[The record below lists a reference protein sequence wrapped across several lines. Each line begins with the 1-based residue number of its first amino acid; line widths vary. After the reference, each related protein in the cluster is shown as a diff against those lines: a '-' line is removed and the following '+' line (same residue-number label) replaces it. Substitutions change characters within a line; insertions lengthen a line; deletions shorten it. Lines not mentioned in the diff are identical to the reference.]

1 MKPVLGRTIRPCR
14 ATAAVVGVSALLLG
28 MASCSSSPSGPQRAK
43 DYYVSVG
50 DSYAVGY
57 QPSPT
62 PGATSGYTAVVAS
75 ATHLALANFGCAGAT
90 TTSLITTPGCT
101 SPYGPAAASGA
112 VSYPRQS
119 QEQAAE
125 AFLRA
130 HRGHVGL
137 ITVTIGG
144 NDITSCSNRTDLVA
158 CFTAAIS
165 TIGRNVTTLASALRS
180 AAGAHVPII
189 GLTYPDVLLGSWV
202 YPPSSPNHS
211 LATESVTVFKTYV
224 NPALAAAYEKPNA
237 TFVDI
242 TAATGAYTPLTQ
254 TTTLAP
260 YGTIPV
266 AVAQVCKLTWYCT
279 HGSIHANDD
288 GYSFIGQQV
297 VQAYDR
303 SRHA

>member
-1 MKPVLGRTIRPCR
+1 MVQGSAIRLWRAAAAILG
-14 ATAAVVGVSALLLG
+14 VFALLLS
-28 MASCSSSPSGPQRAK
+28 MASCSSPSAPPRAE
-43 DYYVSVG
+43 DYYVSLG

-57 QPSPT
+57 QPSPA

-75 ATHLALANFGCAGAT
+75 ATHLVLANFGCAGAT
-90 TTSLITTPGCT
+90 TTSLLTTQGCT

-112 VSYPRQS
+112 VSYPTQS

-125 AFLRA
+125 AFLGA
-130 HRGHVGL
+130 HRGHVSL

-144 NDITSCSNRTDLVA
+144 NDITSCSNRSNLVA
-158 CFTAAIS
+158 CFTAAIA
-165 TIGRNVTTLASALRS
+165 TISRNVTTLASALRS
-180 AAGAHVPII
+180 AAGARVPII
-189 GLTYPDVLLGSWV
+189 GLTYPDVFLGSWV
-202 YPPSSPNHS
+202 YPPNSPNQS
-211 LATESVTVFKTYV
+211 LATESVTIFKTFV
-224 NPALAAAYEKPNA
+224 NPALAAAYAKANA

-279 HGSIHANDD
+279 NGSIHANSD
-288 GYSFIGQQV
+288 GYSFIGQQIV
-297 VQAYDR
+297 RAYDR